1 MMDERIKKI
10 AEYYGFESQREQFIE
25 ECAEMIQA
33 SQKCKRNDIQNAQQ
47 YRERF
52 DNFQEEVADVL
63 IMALQMRVLLGER
76 SIDSLIDYK
85 LDRQLQRIK
94 DEFESETT
102 MPCNNDTHR
111 PESCYICVKHG
122 NCSYADSFKWCKAD
136 EALKLIG
143 EANEEQRTFTETE

>member
-52 DNFQEEVADVL
+52 DNFQEDVADVL
-63 IMALQMRVLLGER
+63 VMALQMRILLGER
-76 SIDSLIDYK
+76 NIDSLIDYK
-85 LDRQLQRIK
+85 LDRQIQRIK
-94 DEFESETT
+94 DESEPETAEL
-102 MPCNNDTHR
+102 PEVDT
-111 PESCYICVKHG
+111 EG
-122 NCSYADSFKWCKAD
+122 GCSRERS
-136 EALKLIG
+136 
-143 EANEEQRTFTETE
+143 EQRETVRRGSRS